1 MIRAKP
7 ETLAAAY
14 LVFLVGGWRHLGRG
28 GPNVL
33 STLRPET
40 PKTLGQTLGVSGLA
54 GQPLASAEG
63 RCGVGFQFQ
72 YFVWCQN
79 CTAET
84 FNFHALRLIFV
95 QFVYNCTLAVPEA
108 GKVCHRAK
116 PETLAVASAKHL
128 VFLVW
133 GWRHLGRGGLNAPSA
148 LRPETPKTLGQTLGV
163 SGLAGYQSQVD

>member
-1 MIRAKP
+1 M
-7 ETLAAAY
+7 
-14 LVFLVGGWRHLGRG
+14 
-28 GPNVL
+28 
-33 STLRPET
+33 
-40 PKTLGQTLGVSGLA
+40 
-54 GQPLASAEG
+54 
-63 RCGVGFQFQ
+63 GFQFQ

-84 FNFHALRLIFV
+84 FNFHALRLIFI

-116 PETLAVASAKHL
+116 PETLAAASAKHL

-148 LRPETPKTLGQTLGV
+148 LRPETPKTLGQTLGEERPLSIRNAHALSNRPSQANCSRGVWGGGVQTYFFYLLSVV
-163 SGLAGYQSQVD
+163 SACRVQLYSLLCKVVSFLHLEDICS